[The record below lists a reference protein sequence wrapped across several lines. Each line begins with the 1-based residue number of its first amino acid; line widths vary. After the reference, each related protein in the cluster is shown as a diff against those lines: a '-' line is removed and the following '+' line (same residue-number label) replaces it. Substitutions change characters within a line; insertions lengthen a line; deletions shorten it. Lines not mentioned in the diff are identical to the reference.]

1 MIGVWAGGVER
12 VVASITSMLPL
23 VVTMVDTEKNG
34 RRRYWGRQKKKKRGW
49 LREEDEMTWL
59 FFYEG
64 ERWNGWYL

>member
-34 RRRYWGRQKKKKRGW
+34 RRRYWGRQKKKKKEAG
-49 LREEDEMTWL
+49 
-59 FFYEG
+59 
-64 ERWNGWYL
+64 